1 MIRMQA
7 RTWPLQPEL
16 RLALAGVLLVALIA
30 RPHDVTLG
38 PQTAVVGQKVPARS
52 HDYFG
57 GRPVREG
64 GTPIQL
70 GAAAATGIWARFSP
84 FAAAPPSQAPSCL
97 AAPPPALRGVAAE
110 TQIADDLPGLYG
122 APWVGS
128 VHGYLVAALHV
139 TVPRNPARQPV
150 EPVLQIYRRGAV
162 QPAFSQA
169 VPVSV
174 VRGSSALLYRML
186 VNGPITC
193 IDLVIPYGAGAGTAH
208 VYYPF
213 RGRMFE
219 AEGSFSVQR

>member
-7 RTWPLQPEL
+7 RPWPLQPEL
-16 RLALAGVLLVALIA
+16 RLALAGLLLVALIA
-30 RPHDVTLG
+30 RPNNVTLS
-38 PQTAVVGQKVPARS
+38 PQPAVVGQKVATRS

-70 GAAAATGIWARFSP
+70 GPAAAAGIWARFSP
-84 FAAAPPSQAPSCL
+84 FATAPPSQAPSCL
-97 AAPPPALRGVAAE
+97 AAAPPVARGVAAA
-110 TQIADDLPGLYG
+110 TQIADDVPGLYG
-122 APWVGS
+122 APWVAS

-150 EPVLQIYRRGAV
+150 EPVLQIYRQGAV

>member
-16 RLALAGVLLVALIA
+16 RVALAGVLLVAMIA
-30 RPHDVTLG
+30 RPHDVTMPPAG
-38 PQTAVVGQKVPARS
+38 VSQKVPTRS

-70 GAAAATGIWARFSP
+70 GAEAATGIWARFSP
-84 FAAAPPSQAPSCL
+84 FAAAPSLQAPSCL
-97 AAPPPALRGVAAE
+97 ASAPPAAPGNVAAP
-110 TQIADDLPGLYG
+110 QIADDVPGLYG

-162 QPAFSQA
+162 RPAFSQA

-174 VRGSSALLYRML
+174 VRGGSALLYRML

-208 VYYPF
+208 VYYPYS
-213 RGRMFE
+213 GRMFE

>member
-7 RTWPLQPEL
+7 RPWPLQPEL

-30 RPHDVTLG
+30 RPNNETLG
-38 PQTAVVGQKVPARS
+38 PQPAVVGQKVATRS
-52 HDYFG
+52 HGYFG

-70 GAAAATGIWARFSP
+70 GPAAAAGIWARFSP
-84 FAAAPPSQAPSCL
+84 FAAAPPAQAPSCL
-97 AAPPPALRGVAAE
+97 ATAPPVARGVAA
-110 TQIADDLPGLYG
+110 TTLIADDVPGLYG
-122 APWVGS
+122 APWVAS

-139 TVPRNPARQPV
+139 TVPRNPARPPV
-150 EPVLQIYRRGAV
+150 EPVLQIYRRGTAT
-162 QPAFSQA
+162 PAFSQA

-174 VRGSSALLYRML
+174 VRGGSALLYRMW

-193 IDLVIPYGAGAGTAH
+193 IDLVIPNGAGAGTAH